1 LMRKRYSRD
10 SPSSLNRAAHS
21 RPGHGPRFQSTPL
34 DKELACSTDRGFTE
48 VRGVK
53 PPGCGCCGL
62 LRLVARKLVLAKA
75 ELREF
80 VACECVPR
88 VCVPRVCVPRVSVP
102 GEQMCRERT
111 LAGCKTPHT
120 PPGLTQPGCANHP
133 PQMVPWLGEYR
144 PPFQC
149 LSRSS
154 MLTAVDSWCDSFHPG
169 VA

>member
-1 LMRKRYSRD
+1 MRKRYSRD

-80 VACECVPR
+80 VPCECVPR
-88 VCVPRVCVPRVSVP
+88 VCVPRESVP
-102 GEQMCRERT
+102 GED
-111 LAGCKTPHT
+111 
-120 PPGLTQPGCANHP
+120 
-133 PQMVPWLGEYR
+133 VPEQTFG
-144 PPFQC
+144 
-149 LSRSS
+149 
-154 MLTAVDSWCDSFHPG
+154 G
-169 VA
+169 V